1 MPPSRRL
8 TDVEGPG
15 VSVILSDSKA
25 ENTTGD
31 EADYLIHDSDLLSV
45 INELRDAGAQAISF
59 NGERILSTSEV
70 RCAGSVVM
78 VNGKR
83 FAAPFIIY
91 AIGDPTTLY
100 NALTMRGG
108 VVDVLSQWKINVTV
122 QMSEKLLIEKYTGT
136 IPTDYLSTPTATGE
150 EGSEG

>member
-1 MPPSRRL
+1 MVAGL

-15 VSVILSDSKA
+15 VSVILNDSKA

-59 NGERILSTSEV
+59 NGECILATSEV

-91 AIGDPTTLY
+91 AIGAPTTLY

-108 VVDVLSQWKINVTV
+108 VVDVLGQWKINVTV

-136 IPTDYLSTPTATGE
+136 IPTDYLTSVTDSGE
-150 EGSEG
+150 EGSDG